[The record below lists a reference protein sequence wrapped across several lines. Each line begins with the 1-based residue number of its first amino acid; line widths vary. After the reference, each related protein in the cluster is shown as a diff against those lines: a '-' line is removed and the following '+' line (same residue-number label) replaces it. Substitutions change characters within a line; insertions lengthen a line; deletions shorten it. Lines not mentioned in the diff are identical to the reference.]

1 MKKTV
6 IALAV
11 LSAAGVASAQTTVTM
26 SGNIKG
32 GIAATDYSGTA
43 ATSGRGLS
51 VADGS
56 SRLLIGGSEDL
67 GGGMFAIF
75 QFDTRM
81 RVDDNGGNGAVPTSA
96 VSSQLATGNTFLG
109 LRGGFGTFQFGK
121 LDSHYCLGSDSHGT
135 RATALQASSCGLL
148 GFVNG
153 SGAAQAI
160 ANASRSTNMIRY
172 TTPNMGGFQAIVGY
186 STAFQST
193 EGLLANDKGDAR
205 HLQVGYSGGPISVGA
220 SLWSAQNEV
229 QSAGQAGQTVTANF
243 NFGIGT
249 VGLTYDV
256 SKVRGA
262 SSTPWNKRTVVSVPV
277 TFRLGAGT
285 LLGTYSKAGDV
296 KNTATVQNSGATLLS
311 VGYEFPLSKRTSI
324 GVNLTDLKNEA
335 AAAYGL
341 YTQQSLG
348 GHGSGTTTGSPVAGQ
363 DQRQYYFGIRHAF

>member
-43 ATSGRGLS
+43 VTSGRGLS

-81 RVDDNGGNGAVPTSA
+81 RVDDNGGTGAAPTSS
-96 VSSQLATGNTFLG
+96 VPSQLATGNTFVG
-109 LRGGFGTFQFGK
+109 LRGKFGTFQIGK
-121 LDSHYCLGSDSHGT
+121 LDTHYCLGSDTHGT
-135 RATALQASSCGLL
+135 RATALQASSCALL

-153 SGAAQAI
+153 AGAGNAI

-172 TTPNMGGFQAIVGY
+172 TTPNMSGFQAIVGF

-193 EGLLANDKGDAR
+193 EGLLSNDKGDAR
-205 HLQVGYSGGPISVGA
+205 HLQVSYAGGPITVGA
-220 SLWSAQNEV
+220 SLWSSKNEAQT
-229 QSAGQAGQTVTANF
+229 AGQGGQTLAVGF
-243 NFGIGT
+243 NFGVGT
-249 VGLTYDV
+249 VGLTLDQ
-256 SKVRGA
+256 SKVRPIPGV
-262 SSTPWNKRTVVSVPV
+262 WNKRSVVSVPV
-277 TFRLGAGT
+277 TFKLGAGT
-285 LLGTYSKAGDV
+285 LLGTYSKASDV
-296 KNTATVQNSGATLLS
+296 KNSATIKDSGAALIS
-311 VGYEFPLSKRTSI
+311 VGYDFPLSRRTSI
-324 GVNLTDLKNEA
+324 GVNIADLKNEA
-335 AAAYGL
+335 NAAYGL
-341 YTQQSLG
+341 YTQAALG
-348 GHGSGTTTGSPVAGQ
+348 GHGSGTNAGAPVAGQ
-363 DQRQYYFGIRHAF
+363 DSRQYYFGIRHAF